1 MRNNIVHCSK
11 IPDLLSIDSNRV
23 DIFLEYSPDNKIKS
37 FSVAKLDLDGINL
50 PPDAKIELVCETS
63 LKEVFYPLG
72 TPSGIQ
78 LIEHEDLSE
87 YNLSQKPKFR
97 VIVFVPGNPK
107 LLAAT
112 DNLRIRNSD
121 EDSSSK
127 GLLSAIPADD
137 LGERLWKLI
146 FSDDGP
152 TLNVNNNQEVN
163 MISLLKENILV
174 RSMILPE
181 VIDQV
186 LRYIIMKTED
196 KSRQWIQDWMDFAA
210 QYGVDLSDTRLSED
224 ENEALRNESIDKIVR
239 EWCQKLSLC
248 EQIIKFKET
257 EEGRS

>member
-50 PPDAKIELVCETS
+50 PPDATIELVCETS
-63 LKEVFYPLG
+63 LKEMSYPLG
-72 TPSGIQ
+72 TPSNKQ
-78 LIEHEDLSE
+78 LIQQVDLSE
-87 YNLSQKPKFR
+87 YNLFQKPKFR
-97 VIVFVPGNPK
+97 IIVFVPGNPK

-127 GLLSAIPADD
+127 SLLSVNCVDN
-137 LGERLWKLI
+137 LGERLWKLQI
-146 FSDDGP
+146 SDSGA
-152 TLNVNNNQEVN
+152 TLNVNDNQEVN
-163 MISLLKENILV
+163 MVRLLEENILV
-174 RSMILPE
+174 RSMVLPE

-186 LRYIIMKTED
+186 LRYIIMESED
-196 KSRQWIQDWMDFAA
+196 TSRQWMQDWKVFAE
-210 QYGVDLSDTRLSED
+210 QYGVDLFDPSLKED
-224 ENEALRNESIDKIVR
+224 EDARNACIDKIVMG
-239 EWCQKLSLC
+239 WCQKLSLC

>member
-63 LKEVFYPLG
+63 LKELFYPLG
-72 TPSGIQ
+72 TPSNKQ
-78 LIEHEDLSE
+78 LIQQMDLSE

-97 VIVFVPGNPK
+97 IIVFVPGNPK

-127 GLLSAIPADD
+127 SLLSVNCVDN
-137 LGERLWKLI
+137 LGERLWKLDC
-146 FSDDGP
+146 SD
-152 TLNVNNNQEVN
+152 
-163 MISLLKENILV
+163 S
-174 RSMILPE
+174 
-181 VIDQV
+181 
-186 LRYIIMKTED
+186 
-196 KSRQWIQDWMDFAA
+196 
-210 QYGVDLSDTRLSED
+210 
-224 ENEALRNESIDKIVR
+224 
-239 EWCQKLSLC
+239 
-248 EQIIKFKET
+248 
-257 EEGRS
+257 

>member
-23 DIFLEYSPDNKIKS
+23 DIFLEYSHDNKIKS
-37 FSVAKLDLDGINL
+37 FSVANLNLDGINL

-63 LKEVFYPLG
+63 LKELYYSLG
-72 TPSGIQ
+72 TPSSKQ
-78 LIEHEDLSE
+78 LKEHVDLSE
-87 YNLSQKPKFR
+87 YKLSQKPKFR
-97 VIVFVPGNPK
+97 IIIFVPGNPK

-137 LGERLWKLI
+137 LGERLWKLN
-146 FSDDGP
+146 FSDSGP
-152 TLNVNNNQEVN
+152 TLNVNSNQEVN

-174 RSMILPE
+174 RSMVLPE

-186 LRYIIMKTED
+186 LRYIIKEED
-196 KSRQWIQDWMDFAA
+196 TSRQWMQDWKVFAE
-210 QYGVDLSDTRLSED
+210 QYGVDLFDSSLKED
-224 ENEALRNESIDKIVR
+224 EDVRNACIDKIVMG
-239 EWCQKLSLC
+239 WCQKLSLC
-248 EQIIKFKET
+248 EQIINFKET